1 MLNTVAIIG
10 RPNVGKSTLFNKLT
24 KSRNAIVSDFS
35 GLTKDRNYGLLSIGD
50 NKTFLIDTGGID
62 SSKKESIEN
71 DITEQAWIAVDESSL
86 VLFVIDGSEELT
98 NLDTKILENLRKRNK
113 KFIAILN
120 KNDKKNV
127 SNASFDL
134 SQKGIKDSISISA
147 EHSIGL
153 DELKKY
159 LKSNIAE
166 NISDTEEGNSP
177 KISIIGR
184 PNAGKSTLINSLS
197 LKDRVIVS
205 PLAGTTIDAIN
216 VPIEFGKRK
225 YELFDTAGIR
235 KGYKTK
241 TNIEYFSYVRAM
253 HAASESDITTLLID
267 ADSGLV
273 DQDLKI
279 LSMIEK
285 FGKPI
290 ILAIN
295 KIDLLSRK
303 KMKEFFD
310 NKKMEKRFFEDLKLI
325 KISALKGKGFKK
337 LFREIDDTLQKSVT
351 KFTTSKLN
359 RILKRVIEERSPPSV
374 SGKSLKFR
382 YIHFAGINPTTLVIH
397 ASQDKKLPANYKKY
411 IYNSF
416 KKYLDL
422 KSIQLKI
429 IFRKSDN
436 PYKGKNTLTERQIKK
451 RKRLLSFVKKAKK

>member
-24 KSRNAIVSDFS
+24 KSRSAIVSNFS

-50 NKTFLIDTGGID
+50 SKTFLIDTGGID

-98 NLDTKILENLRKRNK
+98 NLDSKILENLRKRNK

-216 VPIEFGKRK
+216 VPIEFGERK

-253 HAASESDITTLLID
+253 HAASESDITILLID

-310 NKKMEKRFFEDLKLI
+310 NKKMEKRFFEDLKLV

-337 LFREIDDTLQKSVT
+337 LFKEIDDTLQKSVT

-397 ASQDKKLPANYKKY
+397 SSQDKKLPANYKKY